1 MWHVAAL
8 PRMKRFPSLDDL
20 LGRGRRL
27 RAQSPET
34 MMALLKSAFGVK
46 E

>member
-1 MWHVAAL
+1 
-8 PRMKRFPSLDDL
+8 MKKLPSLDEL
-20 LGRGRRL
+20 LGRGKRV